1 MNTKID
7 GPLLALHLALAAL
20 LAAGPAFGDSRNI
33 DLHQAADPR
42 GQVEIDGVAGRVEVV
57 GWERAEIAVSGTVG
71 DRVDRVDLRAD
82 GDHATVHVVLR
93 PRAIMGGDGSV
104 DLVVHVPKMS
114 LVRASLVSA
123 DLETHDLQGEQRL
136 RTVSGAIKA
145 QLARGGSVNS
155 VSGDLN
161 LSASGSGTPN
171 GGSTPGASGAQGSR
185 DSTLDVETIS
195 GEVQLEGTVSEL
207 HVQTVSGDAR
217 LKLGLMSAAHLK
229 TISGSLKFSGSLG
242 PGGHFE
248 AESVSGDLTIDFA
261 ATPAADF
268 DVESHTGEI
277 DNCFGPA
284 PQTPRYG
291 PGSHLVFR
299 DGDGSGH
306 VRLSTLSASIHLCN
320 HL

>member
-1 MNTKID
+1 M
-7 GPLLALHLALAAL
+7 
-20 LAAGPAFGDSRNI
+20 
-33 DLHQAADPR
+33 
-42 GQVEIDGVAGRVEVV
+42 
-57 GWERAEIAVSGTVG
+57 
-71 DRVDRVDLRAD
+71 
-82 GDHATVHVVLR
+82 
-93 PRAIMGGDGSV
+93 
-104 DLVVHVPKMS
+104 
-114 LVRASLVSA
+114 
-123 DLETHDLQGEQRL
+123 
-136 RTVSGAIKA
+136 
-145 QLARGGSVNS
+145 
-155 VSGDLN
+155 
-161 LSASGSGTPN
+161 
-171 GGSTPGASGAQGSR
+171 
-185 DSTLDVETIS
+185 
-195 GEVQLEGTVSEL
+195 VSEL

-261 ATPAADF
+261 STPAADF

-306 VRLSTLSASIHLCN
+306 VRISTLSASIHLCN

>member
-1 MNTKID
+1 VNHTMNTKID

-20 LAAGPAFGDSRNI
+20 LAAGPAFGDSRSI
-33 DLHQAADPR
+33 DLHQSADPR

-71 DRVDRVDLRAD
+71 DRVDRVDLRVD

-155 VSGDLN
+155 VSGDLK
-161 LSASGSGTPN
+161 LS
-171 GGSTPGASGAQGSR
+171 ASGAQGSR

-195 GEVQLEGTVSEL
+195 GEVQLEGMVSEL

-261 ATPAADF
+261 STPAADF

-306 VRLSTLSASIHLCN
+306 VRISTLSASIHLCN

>member
-1 MNTKID
+1 MKTKID
-7 GPLLALHLALAAL
+7 GPLLSLHLALAAL
-20 LAAGPAFGDSRNI
+20 LAAGPAFGDSRSV
-33 DLHQAADPR
+33 DLHQPADPR
-42 GQVEIDGVAGRVEVV
+42 GQVEIVGVAGRVEVA
-57 GWERAEIAVSGTVG
+57 GWERPEIAVTGTIG
-71 DRVDRVDLRAD
+71 DRVERVDLSAD

-104 DLVVHVPKMS
+104 NLVVHVPFMS
-114 LVRASLVSA
+114 LVTTSLVSA

-155 VSGDLN
+155 VSGDLK
-161 LSASGSGTPN
+161 LS
-171 GGSTPGASGAQGSR
+171 ASGAQGSR

-195 GEVQLEGTVSEL
+195 GEVQLEGMVSEL

-261 ATPAADF
+261 STPAADF

-306 VRLSTLSASIHLCN
+306 VRISTLSASIHLCN